1 MKYSITKLT
10 KTSNENINYIFEHY
24 SSKLKF
30 IINDTYFIKL
40 LYTLIDKAIETPIEH
55 SLKQTESNGNIINSS
70 FCSQEIKDYIKNNT
84 FIIYNIEFKI
94 KDAQYNLFIYS
105 KKKIQIDKYIYF
117 IKLILGMCSEQAT
130 THNNVFTFKIFLTDF
145 KKTQPTIPVTPFHI
159 NSGVTSYPSDPHEND
174 CKDIIIFRNEEWF
187 KVFIHECFHLFCLD
201 FCDVDVS
208 KFKNLFK
215 QMYNIEGEF
224 LFFEALT
231 EFWARTINIAVV
243 SYSTKKNILYEEFE
257 TLMKINIQIERL
269 YSILQMKHILSNM
282 GFTYESL
289 LDKTRTTLFKEET
302 NFFCYYVLTTLLLF
316 HYEQTI
322 AWFVEHNQTILQ
334 FSKNKNSVLLFFYYI
349 KSIHKNVNMLKTF
362 ESLDKFEL
370 TNNYMSVFEILL

>member
-10 KTSNENINYIFEHY
+10 KTSNENINYIFENY
-24 SSKLKF
+24 PSKLKF
-30 IINDTYFIKL
+30 VINDTYFIKL
-40 LYTLIDKAIETPIEH
+40 LYTIIDKAIETNIDH
-55 SLKQTESNGNIINSS
+55 SLKQTESNGHIINSTY
-70 FCSQEIKDYIKNNT
+70 CSQEIKDYIKDNT

-94 KDAQYNLFIYS
+94 KDAQYNVFIYS

-117 IKLILGMCSEQAT
+117 IKLILVMCAQQAT

-145 KKTQPTIPVTPFHI
+145 KKIQPTIPVTPFHI

-208 KFKNLFK
+208 QFKNLFK
-215 QMYNIEGEF
+215 QIYNIESEF

-243 SYSTKKNILYEEFE
+243 SYSTKKNISYEEFE
-257 TLMKINIQIERL
+257 TLMKINIQIERV

-289 LDKTRTTLFKEET
+289 MDTKRVLPFKEET
-302 NFFCYYVLTTLLLF
+302 NFFCYYVLTTILLF

-322 AWFVEHNQTILQ
+322 SWFVEHNQTILQ
-334 FSKNKNSVLLFFYYI
+334 FSKNKKSVTLFFYYI
-349 KSIHKNVNMLKTF
+349 KSIHNNPNMIQMIN
-362 ESLDKFEL
+362 SLDKFEIS
-370 TNNYMSVFEILL
+370 NNYMSGFEIML

>member
-30 IINDTYFIKL
+30 VIRDTYFIKL
-40 LYTLIDKAIETPIEH
+40 LYTIIDKAVETNTEH
-55 SLKQTESNGNIINSS
+55 TLTQTESNGHIINSTY
-70 FCSQEIKDYIKNNT
+70 CSQEIKDYIKDNT

-94 KDAQYNLFIYS
+94 KDAQYKVYIYS
-105 KKKIQIDKYIYF
+105 KNKIQIDKHIYF
-117 IKLILGMCSEQAT
+117 IKLILVMCAQQAT
-130 THNNVFTFKIFLTDF
+130 THDNVFTFKIFLTDF
-145 KKTQPTIPVTPFHI
+145 KKIQPTIPVTPYHI
-159 NSGVTSYPSDPHEND
+159 NSGVTSFPSDPHKDD

-201 FCDVDVS
+201 FCDINVS
-208 KFKNLFK
+208 SFTHLFK
-215 QMYNIEGEF
+215 QMYNIDSEF

-243 SYSTKKNILYEEFE
+243 SYSTKKNISYEEFE

-282 GFTYESL
+282 GFTYDSL
-289 LDKTRTTLFKEET
+289 MDKTRTIPFKEET
-302 NFFCYYVLTTLLLF
+302 NFFCYYVLTTILLF

-334 FSKNKNSVLLFFYYI
+334 FTKNKNSVTLFFYYI
-349 KSIHKNVNMLKTF
+349 KSIHKNPNMIQTF
-362 ESLDKFEL
+362 NALDKFEIN
-370 TNNYMSVFEILL
+370 NNYMSVFEILL

>member
-10 KTSNENINYIFEHY
+10 KISNENINYIFEHY

-30 IINDTYFIKL
+30 VINDTYFIKL
-40 LYTLIDKAIETPIEH
+40 LYTLIDKAIETKIEH
-55 SLKQTESNGNIINSS
+55 LLKQTESNGTIINSIY
-70 FCSQEIKDYIKNNT
+70 CAQEIKDYIKDNT
-84 FIIYNIEFKI
+84 FIVYNVEFKI
-94 KDAQYNLFIYS
+94 KDAQYNVFIYS

-117 IKLILGMCSEQAT
+117 IKLILVMCAQQAT

-145 KKTQPTIPVTPFHI
+145 KKIQPVIPIVPFHI
-159 NSGVTSYPSDPHEND
+159 NSGLLNHSIVPHKNE
-174 CKDIIIFRNEEWF
+174 CKEIVVFRNEEWF

-201 FCDVDVS
+201 FCDIDVS
-208 KFKNLFK
+208 HFKKLFK
-215 QMYNIEGEF
+215 QMYNIESEF
-224 LFFEALT
+224 RFFEALA
-231 EFWARTINIAVV
+231 EFWARTINIAVI
-243 SYSTKKNILYEEFE
+243 SYSTKKNISYEEFE
-257 TLMKINIQIERL
+257 ILMKINIQIERI

-282 GFTYESL
+282 GFTYDSIM
-289 LDKTRTTLFKEET
+289 DKMRTEPFKEET
-302 NFFCYYVLTTLLLF
+302 NFFCYYILTTILLF

-334 FSKNKNSVLLFFYYI
+334 FTKNKNSVNLFFYYI
-349 KSIHKNVNMLKTF
+349 KSIHNNPTMIQTF